1 MAKDN
6 SKTQVYYRCVKA
18 ERGHQFAGLYAV
30 EKLFIKDNNI
40 TRKEIVKEWDLRI
53 LAEAALAKLGGS
65 SAFEAYLEDHPD
77 VEDPLPVPAVV
88 PIAARTKEDLKDLT
102 MRKLNKEL
110 KLGKD
115 E

>member
-1 MAKDN
+1 MAKE

-18 ERGHQFAGLYAV
+18 EKGHQFSGLYAV
-30 EKLFIKDNNI
+30 EKLFIKDGTI
-40 TRKEIVKEWDLRI
+40 YKKEIVKEWDLRI

-65 SAFEAYLEDHPD
+65 SAFEAYAEDHPD
-77 VEDPLPVPAVV
+77 LEDVAKVPTIVPVV
-88 PIAARTKEDLKDLT
+88 ARTKEDLKDLT

-110 KLGKD
+110 KLGKN